1 MNFFPIRIIDYF
13 YTFINKINM
22 LSSQQIQYILTL
34 SELQNFSRAAEACF
48 VTQPTLSMQ
57 IRKAEEMI
65 GFPIFDRNRSPLELT
80 APGQKLIPLLREIS
94 ADFQQLDRL
103 KKQVEGNYLE
113 EIRIGIIPTVS
124 AYLIPAL
131 YTQWRTEFPLVKL
144 IIEERKSEEVM
155 EGMLSKKLDLGIM
168 AGPVSEQT
176 LRTIPLFT
184 EEIKAFVP
192 ELKTEQVSA
201 EKLKSLQPWLLNKGN
216 CLRTQMVNF
225 CELQEDKD
233 LSHWNYEGG
242 NLEMLIRMVRLNGGY
257 TLIPDFYREILT
269 DASED
274 FKKITSEKKQV
285 PARSIIGLVQHK
297 NAKWD
302 SIESLIRSI
311 QLHFKGSR
319 EKDLLILDW
328 K

>member
-1 MNFFPIRIIDYF
+1 MF
-13 YTFINKINM
+13 
-22 LSSQQIQYILTL
+22 SSQQIQYILTL

-80 APGQKLIPLLREIS
+80 APGKKLIPLLREIS
-94 ADFQQLDRL
+94 ADFRQLDRL

-131 YTQWRTEFPLVKL
+131 YSHWQKAFPSLKL
-144 IIEERKSEEVM
+144 IIEERKSEEIL
-155 EGMLSKKLDLGIM
+155 ESLLNKKLDLGIM
-168 AGPVSEQT
+168 AGPVSEPA
-176 LRTIPLFT
+176 LRTVPLFN

-192 ELKTEQVSA
+192 ELGTDSISVD
-201 EKLKSLQPWLLNKGN
+201 KLKALQPWLLNKGN

-225 CELQEDKD
+225 CELREDKD
-233 LSHWNYEGG
+233 FSHWNYEGG

-257 TLIPDFYREILT
+257 TLVPGFYREILPE
-269 DASED
+269 SPGD
-274 FKKITSEKKQV
+274 FKSIASGKGLT
-285 PARSIIGLVQHK
+285 PARSIVGIVQHK

-311 QLHFKGSR
+311 QLHFR
-319 EKDLLILDW
+319 ENIENDLLILDW

>member
-1 MNFFPIRIIDYF
+1 
-13 YTFINKINM
+13 M

-34 SELQNFSRAAEACF
+34 TELQNFSRAAEACF

-80 APGQKLIPLLREIS
+80 LPGKKLIPLLREIS

-103 KKQVEGNYLE
+103 KKQVEGNFLE

-131 YTQWRTEFPLVKL
+131 YSLWRTEFPAVKL
-144 IIEERKSEEVM
+144 IIEEKKSEEIM
-155 EGMLSKKLDLGIM
+155 ESMLNKKIDLGIM
-168 AGPVSEQT
+168 AGPVDELT

-192 ELKTEQVSA
+192 DLKGNHVEA
-201 EKLKSLQPWLLNKGN
+201 DALKAMQPWLLSKGN

-257 TLIPDFYREILT
+257 TLIPAYYKEILQEEAGNFKT
-269 DASED
+269 IRSER
-274 FKKITSEKKQV
+274 KQV
-285 PARSIIGLVQHK
+285 PARTIVGLVQHK

-302 SIESLIRSI
+302 SIENLIRSV
-311 QLHFKGSR
+311 QLNFKGER
-319 EKDLLILDW
+319 DRDLIVLDW